1 MSEAEV
7 TVTIRAPA
15 SAVFDFVAEP
25 SNTPRFMNGISRYDP
40 IGAQRRGKGARFA
53 SIAVVAGRDFDVE
66 LEVTSW
72 KDGEMM
78 VATSRKGPKTRGSW
92 RFEDFDDGTSDA
104 TLLYEYELPMVFK
117 FVPGVNGIIRGNLE
131 KSLQKLKRMVEAQT
145 GKPSRPPAKKARAK
159 AAAKKAPEKGP
170 RAAARKP

>member
-1 MSEAEV
+1 MIEAEV
-7 TVTIRAPA
+7 TVTIKAPA

-40 IGAQRRGKGARFA
+40 IGAQRKGKGARFA
-53 SIAVVAGRDFDVE
+53 STAVVAGLDFDVE

-78 VATSRKGPKTRGSW
+78 VATSRKGLKTRGSW
-92 RFEDFDDGTSDA
+92 RFEDLDDGTSDA

-117 FVPGVNGIIRGNLE
+117 FVPGANGIIRGNLE
-131 KSLQKLKRMVEAQT
+131 KSLQKLKRMVEAPT
-145 GKPSRPPAKKARAK
+145 GRPGRAPAKKAGASE
-159 AAAKKAPEKGP
+159 AAKKSPAEGTK
-170 RAAARKP
+170 AAARKV